1 MCSSHTAVDTGL
13 FLDQGLE
20 ASYIPAIVLV
30 NVTVIV
36 NLKYI

>member
-20 ASYIPAIVLV
+20 ASYIPEIALV
-30 NVTVIV
+30 M
-36 NLKYI
+36 